1 VISSIKNVPVPRTLA
16 ALSHDGLVALS
27 AFGAAIRK
35 YWPTVVACA
44 IFGAGAALLFSRALR
59 KVYDAA
65 SLVELNAIVARPLG
79 DKADDVMSASVA
91 WWDSSEYYETQYRIV
106 TSQRVLTAV
115 ARNFNLPSDL
125 DFLGLKAPPAK
136 PVSLD
141 DAAAILRG
149 HVRVEA
155 IKNSRLFSLH
165 VEDTD
170 PARARAL
177 CSAIAN
183 TYIEQNLEAAI
194 NGSSD
199 AVVWL
204 SGQLDHVKQQL
215 ESDENSLQSFK
226 EEHDLPSTTINEA
239 SNMVR
244 LEMQE
249 YDTAL
254 TRIRTKKEE
263 LQARYTELSKVS
275 DDNPDQLPDSELL
288 SSPFLQSLRSQYQ
301 EALKEQNTL
310 LAEGKGENHPLVK
323 RAAEKIATTRRA
335 LLAEV
340 RNIQGA
346 VERDL
351 AIATREEAGGEGLFE
366 NARKRAV
373 EINLQEIGY
382 RRLDRAREQNEKLY
396 AMLLQRMK
404 EADLARMM
412 RVNNIRLV
420 DDALEPKVPV
430 RPRTMLNVGL
440 GLMLGLLL
448 GVAVSWLRV
457 RLDVSIKTPADLES
471 ELGLTFLG
479 LIPEVDGSD
488 EVRYGRR
495 GQRRRR
501 ATKDSEGGPSE
512 LVVHQRPL
520 SGVAEA
526 ARAVRTNLMFMSPDR
541 PYRKLLVTSA
551 APSEGKTTIACS
563 IAIALAQGGQRV
575 CIVDCDLRRPR
586 LHRIFNRAGD
596 AGVTNVL
603 VGDATLEDVIQ
614 PTQIKNLW
622 SVPAG
627 PTPPNP
633 ADVLHSER
641 FRALLEKLSDRF
653 DRVIIDSPPLIAVT
667 DSAIISRLADG
678 TVFVVRAFRTSK
690 HVSAQGLRVL
700 RDVDAHVVGAVLNA
714 VNLNRHEYTY
724 YYHYYYYK
732 REGYRSPTTG
742 PDEQPASGS
751 ALPPPN

>member
-1 VISSIKNVPVPRTLA
+1 VTTPTKNSALPRTLA
-16 ALSHDGLVALS
+16 ALSHEGPISLS
-27 AFGAAIRK
+27 AFRAAIRK

-44 IFGAGAALLFSRALR
+44 IIGAGAGLLFSRCLR
-59 KVYDAA
+59 RVYDAT

-91 WWDSSEYYETQYRIV
+91 WWDSEEYYETQYRIV

-115 ARNFNLPSDL
+115 ARNFNLPADL

-136 PVSLD
+136 PISLD

-149 HVRVEA
+149 RVRVEA
-155 IKNSRLFSLH
+155 IKNSRLFTLH
-165 VEDTD
+165 VEDTE

-215 ESDENSLQSFK
+215 ESDENALQGFK

-254 TRIRTKKEE
+254 TRIRSKKEE

-275 DDNPDQLPDSELL
+275 AENPDQLPDSELL

-310 LAEGKGENHPLVK
+310 LAEGKGENHPLVR
-323 RAAEKIATTRRA
+323 RAAEKIATTRKA

-351 AIATREEAGGEGLFE
+351 AIAIREEAGGEALFE

-420 DDALEPKVPV
+420 DEALEPKVPI
-430 RPRTMLNVGL
+430 RPKTTLNVGL

-495 GQRRRR
+495 GHRRRR
-501 ATKDSEGGPSE
+501 APKEADGGLHE

-541 PYRKLLVTSA
+541 PYRRLLVTSA

-586 LHRIFNRAGD
+586 LHRIFGRAGD

-603 VGDATLEDVIQ
+603 VGDATLEDVTQ
-614 PTQIKNLW
+614 PTHIKNLW

-641 FRALLEKLSDRF
+641 FRVLLEELSERF

-732 REGYRSPTTG
+732 REGYRAPG
-742 PDEQPASGS
+742 AGAEEEAASGS
-751 ALPPPN
+751 ALPPN